1 MVTRPK
7 KGKTSITVYRT
18 DQAGEAEPI
27 SSSDSVVQYIC
38 SGILDGRIVPGQ
50 RLIEGDLTR
59 ILTVSRGPVRA
70 LLQTWGTAARR
81 HPVGGLGSIG
91 EML

>member
-27 SSSDSVVQYIC
+27 SWSCQSKCTLLTTGVVEL
-38 SGILDGRIVPGQ
+38 GHWH
-50 RLIEGDLTR
+50 
-59 ILTVSRGPVRA
+59 A
-70 LLQTWGTAARR
+70 QTQEAR
-81 HPVGGLGSIG
+81 
-91 EML
+91 